1 MRAGEDIQI
10 GFTHDAGDSLAR
22 AYLALPASGSGIGVL
37 VVHEAW
43 GLVDEL
49 RDVCDRLARE
59 GFVAL
64 APDLHNGQATREQA
78 EATRLVADLDPTRA
92 MSILAA
98 AERSLLGHEAVEAAS
113 IGVVGFCMGG
123 QLALAAACRS
133 ARIGA
138 VVDCYGLH
146 PTVEVDFSQLA
157 APVLGIFAENDEWIS
172 ADHVRRL
179 ASDLE
184 AAGKRCHISTHLGV
198 QHGFMNP
205 ARAEV
210 YDAATSEEAWKQLL
224 AFLRAELSAA
234 R

>member
-1 MRAGEDIQI
+1 LRAGQEIQI
-10 GFTHDAGDSLAR
+10 DLAGGAEESLAL
-22 AYLALPASGSGIGVL
+22 AYLSLPAADSGIGIL

-43 GLVDEL
+43 GLVDEV

-64 APDLHNGQATREQA
+64 APDLYAGRSTRVQE
-78 EATRLVADLDPTRA
+78 EAQQFVADLEIPRA
-92 MSILAA
+92 MAILDAA
-98 AERSLLGHEAVEAAS
+98 QARLLGHEAVS
-113 IGVVGFCMGG
+113 SSRLGVLGFCLGG
-123 QLALAAACRS
+123 QLALATACGS

-138 VVDCYGLH
+138 VVDCYGVH
-146 PTVEVDFSQLA
+146 PEIEFDFAQLD
-157 APVLGIFAENDEWIS
+157 APVLGIFAENDAWIS

-179 ASDLE
+179 AADLE
-184 AAGKRCHISTHLGV
+184 AAGKRCHFSTHLGV

-205 ARAEV
+205 ARAEA

-224 AFLRAELSAA
+224 AFLRAELSAS